1 MTCPICGATLP
12 KGASKC
18 HSCGAKLVRGKY
30 CPYCRVVIPMYAK
43 TCPQCKKPIPAADG
57 KKPLTKR
64 WWFWTVAAVLVIG
77 IIGNIGNAINPGKAA
92 PSSSAVSS
100 QAPITNPF
108 LLPEVEV
115 QDVNNGVRTEKIGEW
130 ACIHMKKADAKA
142 ASEEDFSKFAETRVQ
157 GSDYKWW
164 SIIFEDGT
172 GIQFTGSHTYV
183 STYGQLDDE
192 GCISQAMGDISLEK
206 SSSHT
211 SYTAR
216 PEKPTPSPAS
226 ESTPEP
232 SSTAPTEAP
241 TPPPAQKPVSTPA
254 PQETP
259 APETPHPTKKPAGS
273 NNANNGGGTSFP
285 GSQPGNG
292 NNFDTYDNP
301 DQQQTSANYVLN
313 TSSMKF
319 HYPTCSSVKKIAPQN
334 YADFT
339 GTRDEAIAAGYS
351 PCGKCNP

>member
-1 MTCPICGATLP
+1 MKCPNCGTDLP
-12 KGASKC
+12 KGAGKC
-18 HSCGAKLVRGKY
+18 PSCGAGIVRGKY
-30 CPYCRVVIPMYAK
+30 CPHCRAVIPLDAK
-43 TCPQCKKPIPAADG
+43 TCPQCKKSIPADNG

-92 PSSSAVSS
+92 PASSAVSS

-216 PEKPTPSPAS
+216 QEKPSPSPTP
-226 ESTPEP
+226 EPTPEP
-232 SSTAPTEAP
+232 SSSATKAPTS
-241 TPPPAQKPVSTPA
+241 PPAQVPASTPA

-259 APETPHPTKKPAGS
+259 SLETPQPTKKPVSGNSAADGTPSQHPAGH
-273 NNANNGGGTSFP
+273 T
-285 GSQPGNG
+285 GNG